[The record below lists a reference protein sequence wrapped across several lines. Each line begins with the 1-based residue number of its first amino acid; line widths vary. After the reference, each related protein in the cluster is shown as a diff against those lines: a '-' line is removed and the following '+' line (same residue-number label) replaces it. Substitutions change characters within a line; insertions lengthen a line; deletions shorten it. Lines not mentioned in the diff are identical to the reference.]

1 MSAVAS
7 RLRSVTVRSFT
18 CLSNERK
25 NNFSVGADAE
35 QMFTEPLSI
44 SGTGDLRRTEAVV
57 M

>member
-7 RLRSVTVRSFT
+7 RLRNLTVLSFT

-35 QMFTEPLSI
+35 QMFTKPLSI
-44 SGTGDLRRTEAVV
+44 SGTGALRRTEAVV